1 MATENKLGGKITTLR
16 ESLHLTQDELALRCN
31 CTPEVIRDLEDGKMA
46 PSLAPLIK
54 ITRALGVRLGTLMDD
69 DEALGPVYVKAD
81 EIEEATRATSLE
93 TISDAGDLRFFS
105 LAEGRPSRHM
115 DPFIIT
121 IEPSGET
128 DHVLSQHEGEEFLY
142 GMEGCVEIEYGKE
155 IFVLHPGESIYYDSI
170 VPHQVRAH
178 DGQSATFLAVVYT
191 PIEGG
196 IMETDNEYKGEPGS
210 PDYKLHSELT
220 IGRYFRNQ
228 VAIDP
233 DHEFVVYP
241 DRDLR
246 WTYKDFDERTDN
258 LARGLLAI
266 GMKPGDHLGV
276 WARNIPDWLTFM
288 YATAKVGIVMVT
300 VNPVYKSHEL
310 DYVLKQ
316 SDMKALCVIDAYRD
330 VDYLSIIRELV
341 PESLTQQRGHLDSE
355 NYPMLENLI
364 YMGPEKHRGFYSVP
378 ELILLGEYLPD
389 DALPDAEAQ
398 FDNNDVVMMQY
409 TSGTTGFPKGVMLTH
424 RNILNNGFY
433 IGEGQKLTPD
443 DRVVL
448 PVPFFHCFGCV
459 LGVMANLT
467 HRSTMIIVEDFNASL
482 VLQAIHKERATAVY
496 GVPTM
501 FIAELNHPDFDQYDL
516 TSLRTGIMA
525 GSPCP
530 PETMREVM
538 DKMHMTEIT
547 ICYGLTET
555 SPVFTQTTVDDD
567 IEHKCETVGRKH
579 EPVLVKI
586 VDPDT
591 GRVCG
596 VGEPGELCCKGYNVM
611 KGYYKM
617 PEETAKVID
626 EEGYLHS
633 GDLGTVDEDGYYRVT
648 GRVKDMI
655 IRGGEN
661 VYPLEIENFLLTMPG
676 VLDAQV
682 VGIPDER
689 LGEIVGAFVRTR
701 PGYEDMTE
709 EDVRAFAIPRI
720 ARYKVPKRVFFID
733 EFPMTPS
740 MKVQKFKLRE
750 MAEEFVAAGK

>member
-1 MATENKLGGKITTLR
+1 MTDQNQPVPGA
-16 ESLHLTQDELALRCN
+16 QDY
-31 CTPEVIRDLEDGKMA
+31 P
-46 PSLAPLIK
+46 
-54 ITRALGVRLGTLMDD
+54 
-69 DEALGPVYVKAD
+69 
-81 EIEEATRATSLE
+81 
-93 TISDAGDLRFFS
+93 
-105 LAEGRPSRHM
+105 
-115 DPFIIT
+115 
-121 IEPSGET
+121 
-128 DHVLSQHEGEEFLY
+128 
-142 GMEGCVEIEYGKE
+142 
-155 IFVLHPGESIYYDSI
+155 
-170 VPHQVRAH
+170 
-178 DGQSATFLAVVYT
+178 
-191 PIEGG
+191 
-196 IMETDNEYKGEPGS
+196 
-210 PDYKLHSELT
+210 LHSEKT
-220 IGRYFRNQ
+220 IGDYFRDQ

-246 WTYKDFDERTDN
+246 WTYAEFDERTDN
-258 LARGLLAI
+258 LAKGLLAI

-288 YATAKVGIVMVT
+288 YATAKIGVVMVT

-330 VDYLSIIRELV
+330 VDYIKIIRDLV
-341 PESLTQQRGHLDSE
+341 PESLEQQRGYLDSE
-355 NYPMLENLI
+355 KFPCLKNLI

-378 ELILLGEYLPD
+378 ELMLLGQHQPEDSLER
-389 DALPDAEAQ
+389 AREQ

-433 IGEGQKLTPD
+433 IGEGQRLGAP
-443 DRVVL
+443 DRVTL

-459 LGVMANLT
+459 LGVMACLT
-467 HRSTMIIVEDFNASL
+467 HRSTMIIVEDFNAEL

-501 FIAELNHPDFDQYDL
+501 FIAELNHPDFDKFDL
-516 TSLRTGIMA
+516 SSLRTGIMA

-538 DKMHMTEIT
+538 DRMNMREVT

-555 SPVFTQTTVDDD
+555 SPVFTQTSADDD

-579 EPVLVKI
+579 PPVDVRVI
-586 VDPDT
+586 DPSD
-591 GRVCG
+591 GHICG
-596 VGEPGELCCKGYNVM
+596 PGEPGELCCKGYNVM

-617 PEETAKVID
+617 PEATAEAID
-626 EEGYLHS
+626 ADGYLHS
-633 GDLGTVDEDGYYRVT
+633 GDLGMVDEDGYYRVT
-648 GRVKDMI
+648 GRIKDMI

-661 VYPLEIENFLLTMPG
+661 VYPLEIENFLLGMPG

-682 VGIPDER
+682 IGIPDAKY
-689 LGEIVGAFVRTR
+689 GEIVGAFIRTR

-709 EDVRAFAIPRI
+709 EDVREWSIPRI
-720 ARYKVPKRVFFID
+720 ARYKVPKRVFFVD
-733 EFPMTPS
+733 DFPMTPS

-750 MAEEFVAAGK
+750 MAEELVAAGK

>member
-1 MATENKLGGKITTLR
+1 
-16 ESLHLTQDELALRCN
+16 
-31 CTPEVIRDLEDGKMA
+31 
-46 PSLAPLIK
+46 
-54 ITRALGVRLGTLMDD
+54 MD
-69 DEALGPVYVKAD
+69 
-81 EIEEATRATSLE
+81 
-93 TISDAGDLRFFS
+93 TID
-105 LAEGRPSRHM
+105 
-115 DPFIIT
+115 T
-121 IEPSGET
+121 
-128 DHVLSQHEGEEFLY
+128 
-142 GMEGCVEIEYGKE
+142 
-155 IFVLHPGESIYYDSI
+155 
-170 VPHQVRAH
+170 
-178 DGQSATFLAVVYT
+178 
-191 PIEGG
+191 
-196 IMETDNEYKGEPGS
+196 EYKGEPGS

-220 IGRYFRNQ
+220 IGRYFKNQ

-241 DRDLR
+241 DRALR

-288 YATAKVGIVMVT
+288 YATAKAGIVMVT

-330 VDYLSIIRELV
+330 VDYLQIIRDLV
-341 PESLTQQRGHLDSE
+341 PESLAQERGHLKSE

-389 DALPDAEAQ
+389 DALPEAEAH

-433 IGEGQKLTPD
+433 IGEGQKLGPD

-467 HRSTMIIVEDFNASL
+467 HRSTMVIVEDFNAGL

-501 FIAELNHPDFDQYDL
+501 FIAELNHPDFDTFDL

-538 DKMHMTEIT
+538 DKMHATEIT
-547 ICYGLTET
+547 ICYGLTEC

-591 GRVCG
+591 GKVCG
-596 VGEPGELCCKGYNVM
+596 TGEPGELCCKGYNVM

-689 LGEIVGAFVRTR
+689 LGEIVGAFIRTR

-750 MAEEFVAAGK
+750 MAEEYVKAGK